1 MNHPHPAA
9 DTTPAVDR
17 MAVQAHL
24 LFGNGPLLRMRSRL
38 PMLRGK
44 PFVLR
49 RVLLFVLLAWA
60 PLLVLASLYGNEGK
74 PLLRDLGAFTRYVI
88 AGPLLLAGEAVCL
101 AVLGD
106 IAQRMLDLLPTRDAR
121 ARFAQVIQSVRDLL
135 SRPLAEVAV
144 VVGAFVL
151 SAGAHQAVDFAK
163 LPSWYLA
170 AADAHALSPAGWW
183 HALVSMPL
191 LLMLML
197 AWLWRLIVW
206 TRFLWL
212 MTRLDLALVSV
223 HPDRA
228 AGLGF
233 VGNSLLGFA
242 PVAAALGCIVAGS
255 VANKVIYGGASLAA
269 QQDAAIAVALLSVA
283 LFTAPLLVCSARL
296 IRLVR
301 REAAQYD
308 TLATA
313 FGQQFEHE
321 WFNPGQPVTDRSLLD
336 RPDFSAAADLY
347 ALAERV
353 RALRAVPVRWTH
365 IVLLV
370 AATLL
375 PFLPVALAVVS
386 FDAVIGA
393 LLSLLH

>member
-1 MNHPHPAA
+1 M
-9 DTTPAVDR
+9 
-17 MAVQAHL
+17 QAHS
-24 LFGNGPLLRMRSRL
+24 LFVNGPLLRTRSRL

-49 RVLLFVLLAWA
+49 RVLLFVLLAWM

-74 PLLRDLGAFTRYVI
+74 PLLRDLGTFTRYVI
-88 AGPLLLAGEAVCL
+88 AGPLLLAGETVCL
-101 AVLGD
+101 AVLGE
-106 IAQRMLDLLPTRDAR
+106 IAQRMLDLLSTHDAR
-121 ARFAQVIQSVRDLL
+121 ARFAQVTQSIQRLL

-144 VVGAFVL
+144 VAAAFVL

-212 MTRLDLALVSV
+212 MARLDLALVSV

-296 IRLVR
+296 IRLAR
-301 REAAQYD
+301 REAARYD
-308 TLATA
+308 SLATA
-313 FGQQFEHE
+313 FGQQFERE
-321 WFNPGQPVTDRSLLD
+321 WFNPGQPVTGRSLLD

-353 RALRAVPVRWTH
+353 RTLRAVPVRWTH

-370 AATLL
+370 AVTLL